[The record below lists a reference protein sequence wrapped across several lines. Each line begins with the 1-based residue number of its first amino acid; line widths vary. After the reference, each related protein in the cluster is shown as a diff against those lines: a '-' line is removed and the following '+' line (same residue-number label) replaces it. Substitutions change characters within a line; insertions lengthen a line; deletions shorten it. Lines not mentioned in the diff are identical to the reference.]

1 MNKPFAKYPLGA
13 RRLMLTAER
22 LFGEMGVEGVS
33 IRQLLIA
40 AGQANKSAVQHY
52 FGSTEGLVQA
62 VRDMRLTELDNARQR
77 RLASLSADGANRD
90 RELVAALFLPILEI
104 MDDENLESYS
114 QFSLRLLH
122 ADISDQ
128 TFLQRL
134 TASPATEE
142 LIKQL
147 HACFPDMPMDEF
159 KPRLR
164 LAVGVFLGG
173 VGEWCA
179 LQQVSTCGYAAQ
191 PTFWTDVLEMAT
203 ALLRAPRAGSTG
215 FDVRVLR
222 PASAAG
228 KGSKVRRLAAD
239 RE

>member
-1 MNKPFAKYPLGA
+1 MKTPFAKYPLGA
-13 RRLMLTAER
+13 RKLILTAER
-22 LFGEMGVEGVS
+22 LYGEMGIEGVS

-62 VRDMRLTELDNARQR
+62 VRDMRLSELDEARQR
-77 RLASLSADGANRD
+77 RLDALSADSLNRD
-90 RELVAALFLPILEI
+90 NELVAALFMPILEI

-114 QFSLRLLH
+114 QFNLRLLH
-122 ADISDQ
+122 SDISDQ
-128 TFLQRL
+128 SFLQRL

-142 LIKQL
+142 IIKQL
-147 HACFPDMPMDEF
+147 HGCFPDMPLEEF

-179 LQQVSTCGYAAQ
+179 LKYAGASGYAAK
-191 PTFWTDVLEMAT
+191 PTFWTDILHMAT
-203 ALLRAPRAGSTG
+203 ALLRAPRADASGFTVTVIRPEAANAKTG
-215 FDVRVLR
+215 KTKI
-222 PASAAG
+222 PATN
-228 KGSKVRRLAAD
+228 
-239 RE
+239 E